1 MKGEAIPDSDHVLRY
16 VGGRHLDLDSDG
28 QPIALGSGFISRPH
42 ERNSPSCN
50 WLELLRGHL
59 EDQVQQVRNAARVR
73 YGATG
78 RLARLNVGT
87 ITRVVAEGTQDGRA
101 VTVVYD
107 PLDAEGE
114 WAADPSHAL
123 MTNVP
128 DADDPEGELVG
139 DLIANCVLE
148 SFPARPPVAAEPHHA
163 RTEAFP

>member
-1 MKGEAIPDSDHVLRY
+1 MKGEAVPDEDHVLRY
-16 VGGRHLDLDSDG
+16 VGGRHVDLDSDNR
-28 QPIALGSGFISRPH
+28 PVILGSGFISRPR

-50 WLELLRGHL
+50 WLELLDGDL
-59 EDQVQQVRNAARVR
+59 EHQVQQVRDATRIR

-87 ITRVVAEGTQDGRA
+87 ITRTVAAGTEAGRA
-101 VTVVYD
+101 VTVIHD

-114 WAADPSHAL
+114 WVADPSHAL
-123 MTNVP
+123 LTNVP

-148 SFPARPPVAAEPHHA
+148 SFPARAPL
-163 RTEAFP
+163 